1 MTQTWDFLNLETRM
15 EGDRIVAKATGRLA
29 PAVKPF
35 VDRFFGVLNSLKVIA
50 KKGEANVYNLYN
62 PPQPTAA
69 GMRAL
74 ERKVK
79 ELLFKTLYPAT
90 ANLAVTHQCQCRCR
104 HCSADPFVDPSRE
117 ELSTDELKTVID
129 GSLDLGANIV
139 IFTGGEPTMR
149 PDLAELI
156 AYVDK
161 TKAMPLIFTN
171 GQFLTEKKVA
181 EFAKAGLG
189 SINISIDHVDPA
201 KHNEYRK
208 VPRLYEQA
216 MEGAQR
222 AMAAGIL
229 VGFSTYATHDTLADG
244 SVEKLINVAIEK
256 GFKEVTIFDCIP
268 SGRFL
273 KDTSLILKPEDR
285 RAIAALYDKYH
296 EGDTPV
302 GIVAQSKI
310 NSPEGAGCFGAFSQF
325 YMTAYGDINPCDF
338 NPVSFGN
345 VRDLPVQVI
354 WNKMISHPDFRAHH
368 KTCRMQTP
376 EYRAKY
382 IDPLPEGTR
391 LPVPIEV
398 IDEMSAKRS

>member
-1 MTQTWDFLNLETRM
+1 MTSTWNFLDIQTRM
-15 EGDRIVAKATGRLA
+15 EGNRIVAKAGGRLA

-35 VDRFFGVLNSLKVIA
+35 VDRFFSVLNSLKVIA
-50 KKGEANVYNLYN
+50 KKGDANYYNLYN
-62 PPQPTAA
+62 PPQPTEA

-79 ELLFKTLYPAT
+79 EILFKTLYPAT
-90 ANLAVTHQCQCRCR
+90 ANLAITHGCQCRCR

-117 ELSTDELKTVID
+117 ELTADEIKTVVD
-129 GSLDLGANIV
+129 GALDLGASIV

-149 PDLAELI
+149 KDLPELI
-156 AYVDK
+156 AHVDK
-161 TKAMPLIFTN
+161 TKAMPMIFTN
-171 GQFLTEKKVA
+171 GQFLTQKNVEQ
-181 EFAKAGLG
+181 FAKAGLCTL
-189 SINISIDHVDPA
+189 NISIDHVDPK

-208 VPRLYEQA
+208 VPHLYEQA
-216 MEGAQR
+216 IEGGQR

-229 VGFSTYATHDTLADG
+229 VGLSTYATHETLADG
-244 SVEKLINVAIEK
+244 SVEKLINVALEK

-273 KDTSLILKPEDR
+273 KDTSLILTPEDR
-285 RAIAALYDKYH
+285 KVIAALYDKYH
-296 EGDTPV
+296 EGDYPI

-310 NSPEGAGCFGAFSQF
+310 NSPEGAGCFGAFAQF

-354 WNKMISHPDFRAHH
+354 WNKMLTHPDFRIHH

-382 IDPLPEGTR
+382 IDPLPENTK

-398 IDEMSAKRS
+398 IDAMAEKKP